1 MGLTRY
7 WLFLSKKCWINV
19 VSSSSVSKNRG
30 ICQRARPEVLAMASY
45 ASARS
50 LQAAESQTI
59 FLDANECAFEPYVG
73 ASGLSRYP
81 SKQPS
86 LLVDALCRWLDV
98 SSRNL
103 TITRGADEAID
114 CLIRAFCVP
123 AIDNVVICPPTF
135 AMYAQSAMLQGAAV
149 KIAMLDGN
157 FDLDVNAITDAVDD
171 NTKIIF
177 VCSPNNPTANLMDAE
192 TIIRLC
198 QSFQDKVLIV
208 VDETYIEFSAQ
219 ETTIKQL
226 ENFANLVIL
235 RTLSKSHAAAGL
247 RCGVAIAHSDVSA
260 LLQKVLAPYPLA
272 VPVINEALSILKPE
286 NMAKLAKKRTDIVT
300 RRDEYATAM
309 AGLSDVV
316 SVLPS
321 DANYLLLLVRDAE
334 SLCDRVSEAGI
345 VIRNQSHQP
354 GLENAVRISI
364 GTDEEMQKLLMVMKG
379 KSFPASESQR
389 VQIVTRKT
397 SETIISVKV
406 NLDESNPIQ
415 INTGIGFYDHMLHQ
429 IAKHGGFSLELECDG
444 DLHIDP
450 HHSIEDCAIALG
462 QAIRGALGDKR
473 GISRYGFFL
482 PMDDSLVNVALDFG
496 GRFYLDFKAEF
507 PESHVGDLPCDMV
520 PHVFYSLSEHMQAN
534 LHIAVTGDNTHHM
547 VEACFKGFGRA
558 LRQAIQ
564 IEGSEMPSTKG
575 VL

>member
-1 MGLTRY
+1 M
-7 WLFLSKKCWINV
+7 
-19 VSSSSVSKNRG
+19 SSSSVSNDRG

-50 LQAAESQTI
+50 LQQAESQTI

-123 AIDNVVICPPTF
+123 ALDNVVICPPTF

-149 KIAMLDGN
+149 KIAMLDGD
-157 FDLDVNAITDAVDD
+157 FDLDFNAITDAVDD
-171 NTKIIF
+171 NTKMIF
-177 VCSPNNPTANLMDAE
+177 VCSPNNPTGNLMDAE

-198 QSFQDKVLIV
+198 QTFQDRVLIV

-226 ENFANLVIL
+226 DNFANLVVL

-247 RCGVAIAHSDVSA
+247 RCGVAVAHSDVSA

-300 RRDEYATAM
+300 RRDEYATTM
-309 AGLSDVV
+309 AGLNDVV

-334 SLCDRVSEAGI
+334 ALCDRAREAGI

-364 GTDEEMQKLLMVMKG
+364 GTDEEMQKLLMVMQG
-379 KSFPASESQR
+379 KSVPASKPQR
-389 VQIVTRKT
+389 VQTVTRKT
-397 SETIISVKV
+397 SETVISVNV
-406 NLDESNPIQ
+406 NLDKSTPIQ

-473 GISRYGFFL
+473 GISRYGFFY
-482 PMDDSLVNVALDFG
+482 
-496 GRFYLDFKAEF
+496 RWT
-507 PESHVGDLPCDMV
+507 SHW
-520 PHVFYSLSEHMQAN
+520 
-534 LHIAVTGDNTHHM
+534 
-547 VEACFKGFGRA
+547 
-558 LRQAIQ
+558 
-564 IEGSEMPSTKG
+564 
-575 VL
+575 